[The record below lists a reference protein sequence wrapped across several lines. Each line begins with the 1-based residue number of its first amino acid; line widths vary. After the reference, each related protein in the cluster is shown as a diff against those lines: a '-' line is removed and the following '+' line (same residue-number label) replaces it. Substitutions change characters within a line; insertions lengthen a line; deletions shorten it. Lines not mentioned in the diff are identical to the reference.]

1 MELKEELTKS
11 DIQSVH
17 RISKLLSDVSNEFKT
32 YHFAIV
38 DQLDNYEVADSEQEA
53 LGDHKLKVM

>member
-32 YHFAIV
+32 YRFAIV

-53 LGDHKLKVM
+53 LDDHKHRVM